1 MDSKTG
7 QLHNGNENQKEVYAL
22 EARKITFSIPERVL
36 VDITKERIVKEL
48 TERIKE
54 LEKNDEESTISD
66 SAAEEVIRD
75 KLNNWKK
82 KNVKEI
88 DAIDVYSIT
97 RLPIEQIGRIL
108 FKLEKEGVVKEDDG
122 N

>member
-1 MDSKTG
+1 MDPKTK

-54 LEKNDEESTISD
+54 LEKNDEESSISD
-66 SAAEEVIRD
+66 SAAEEVIKD